1 MNPTQ
6 LIARK
11 RDGGALS
18 AEEIGFLIDGYV
30 AGSIPDYQ
38 MSALLIA
45 MYLLGLTSAET
56 AALTDSMLQSG
67 VTLDWSSAALPRVDK
82 HSTGGIG
89 DKISLPLAPLLACCG
104 VCVPMLS
111 GRGLGPTG
119 GTLDTAARQQRRERQ
134 RDLVTDAAGRMLVD
148 ARQT

>member
-11 RDGGALS
+11 RDGGELS
-18 AEEIGFLIDGYV
+18 SEEIGFLIDGYV
-30 AGSIPDYQ
+30 SGSIPDYQ
-38 MSALLIA
+38 MAALLIA
-45 MYLLGLTSAET
+45 IYLRGLTNLET
-56 AALTDSMLQSG
+56 AALTDSMLRSG
-67 VTLDWSSAALPRVDK
+67 VTLVWPTTALPRVDK

-119 GTLDTAARQQRRERQ
+119 GRA
-134 RDLVTDAAGRMLVD
+134 
-148 ARQT
+148 